1 MKTLK
6 ELNFPNII
14 FGGNVF
20 GWTLNEKESFKILDE
35 LMELGLNAI
44 DTADMYS
51 TWVEGNSGGDSE
63 TIIGKWMKERKNRDK
78 VLLTTK
84 VGMEFRGNKGL
95 KKDYILNA
103 IDGSLERL
111 QTDYIDVYMSHQEDL
126 ETPIEETLSA
136 FQEILDS
143 SKAKTIGASNYS
155 LTGLAD
161 ALRIAEEKKLPK
173 YQVYQPQYN
182 MYDRAGFEDGFSNLC
197 LDNNVDVVTYY
208 SLASG
213 FLSGKYRTKEDA
225 SKSQR
230 GSMVVGSY
238 LNERGLAL
246 LSAMDEIAK
255 TKQTSLTSIAIAWL
269 MHQDSVY
276 APIVSAT
283 KQSHL
288 KEIIQAK
295 KISLTSDELQ
305 CLTL

>member
-1 MKTLK
+1 
-6 ELNFPNII
+6 
-14 FGGNVF
+14 
-20 GWTLNEKESFKILDE
+20 
-35 LMELGLNAI
+35 MELGLNAI

-63 TIIGKWMKERKNRDK
+63 TIIGKWMKERNNRDK

-95 KKDYILNA
+95 KKDYILSA
-103 IDGSLERL
+103 IDGSLDRL
-111 QTDYIDVYMSHQEDL
+111 KTDYVDVYMSHQEDL
-126 ETPIEETLSA
+126 ETPIEETLTA
-136 FQEILDS
+136 YQEILATG
-143 SKAKTIGASNYS
+143 KAKIIGASNYS
-155 LTGLAD
+155 LTGLEN
-161 ALRIAEEKKLPK
+161 ALEVASQKSLPK

-182 MYDRAGFEDGFSNLC
+182 MYVRAGFEAGFAKIC

-230 GSMVVGSY
+230 GSMVVDSY
-238 LNERGLAL
+238 LNERGVAL
-246 LSAMDEIAK
+246 LAAMDEIAK
-255 TKQTSLTSIAIAWL
+255 TKQTSLSSVAIAWL

-283 KQSHL
+283 KESQL

-295 KISLTSDELQ
+295 KLNLSADELQ
-305 CLTL
+305 GLTL